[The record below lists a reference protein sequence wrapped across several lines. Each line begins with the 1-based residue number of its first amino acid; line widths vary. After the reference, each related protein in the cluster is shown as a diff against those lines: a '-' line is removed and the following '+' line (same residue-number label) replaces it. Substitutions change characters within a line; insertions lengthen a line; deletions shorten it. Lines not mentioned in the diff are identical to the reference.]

1 MSQFDRRSR
10 KPAPLFGFSLLA
22 MVLSGLGISQPA
34 MAAKIDTVVL
44 DNGNAVT
51 GEIKELT
58 QGKLKYSTDSMGTVY
73 IQWDEIQAV
82 TGLAYY
88 RVETSNGHFFFGSIK
103 PGATDGTLTVTNGGQ
118 PVNLEMLQVVL
129 IRPIEENWR
138 DKIDSTLSAGYSYT
152 KSSDIEE
159 FTLAYDAVWTEERYR
174 LNFGASGRSTDDGNE
189 TTSEGQ
195 IYADYRHWLEN
206 RNYWLATTGAEQ
218 NDELGI
224 DLRVI
229 AGGGWGHRF
238 WRTNTSKLFGEAG
251 AVLNHTENSDGS
263 TDDQVDGLLRAGWS
277 IFVYHTPKR
286 SLDTTLT
293 LFPGITEA
301 GEYRSDFDITFSQEL
316 VEDFFWNLGFY
327 HRYDSDVSDEDASN
341 SDYGVLTSLG
351 YEF

>member
-1 MSQFDRRSR
+1 
-10 KPAPLFGFSLLA
+10 
-22 MVLSGLGISQPA
+22 VYCLGIVPPA

-44 DNGNAVT
+44 DNGNSVT
-51 GEIKELT
+51 GEIKELQ

-73 IQWDEIQAV
+73 IEWDEIQAL

-88 RVETSNGHFFFGSIK
+88 RVETSNGHFYFGSIK
-103 PGATDGTLTVTNGGQ
+103 PGGTEGTLTVTNGGQ

-138 DKIDSTLSAGYSYT
+138 DKIDSNLSAGYSYT

-159 FTLAYDAVWTEERYR
+159 FTLAYDAVWVEERYR
-174 LNFGASGRSTDDGNE
+174 VNFGASGRSTDDGDE
-189 TTSEGQ
+189 TTSEAVV
-195 IYADYRHWLEN
+195 YTDYRHWLEGQ
-206 RNYWLATTGAEQ
+206 NYWLATAAANQ

-238 WRTNTSKLFGEAG
+238 WRTNTSKLFGEGG

-263 TDDQVDGLLRAGWS
+263 TDDQIEGLLRAGWS
-277 IFVYHTPKR
+277 IYVYHTPKR

-301 GEYRSDFDITFSQEL
+301 GEYRTDFDITFSQEL

-327 HRYDSDVSDEDASN
+327 HRYDSDVADDSASN
-341 SDYGVLTSLG
+341 SDYGVTTSLG